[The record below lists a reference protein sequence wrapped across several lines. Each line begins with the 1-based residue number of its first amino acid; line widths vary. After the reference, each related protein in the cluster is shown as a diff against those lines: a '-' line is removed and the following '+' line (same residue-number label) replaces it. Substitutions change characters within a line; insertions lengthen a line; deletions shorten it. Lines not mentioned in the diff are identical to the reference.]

1 MSDTVSLQLILL
13 VTTIIGFVVTLI
25 TQMMNRRWAVQD
37 REANVKLIISKAEAE
52 AEALRIHTDSV
63 ANSLRINTNIIAK
76 DLRECNSEIT
86 DKLLKV
92 HDTSF
97 AAITNQLAEV
107 KTEANKAYTE
117 ANHINI
123 KIENL
128 NKQLLKQSE

>member
-1 MSDTVSLQLILL
+1 M
-13 VTTIIGFVVTLI
+13 
-25 TQMMNRRWAVQD
+25 QD
-37 REANVKLIISKAEAE
+37 RECNVRLIVEKAEAE
-52 AEALRIHTDSV
+52 AEALRIHTDAV
-63 ANSLRINTNIIAK
+63 AESLRKNTDVIAK
-76 DLRECNSEIT
+76 DLRECNLEIT

-92 HDTSF
+92 HDSSF